1 MEKKVSFQAL
11 QANELIKFLPKK
23 EVFAQKKKGILR
35 YKKGKICYSAWK
47 LKSDAENLFL
57 TEIIRKHNTS
67 SGSETHVNLT
77 AKKHIKAIT

>member
-1 MEKKVSFQAL
+1 
-11 QANELIKFLPKK
+11 
-23 EVFAQKKKGILR
+23 LR

-77 AKKHIKAIT
+77 ARKHIKAIT